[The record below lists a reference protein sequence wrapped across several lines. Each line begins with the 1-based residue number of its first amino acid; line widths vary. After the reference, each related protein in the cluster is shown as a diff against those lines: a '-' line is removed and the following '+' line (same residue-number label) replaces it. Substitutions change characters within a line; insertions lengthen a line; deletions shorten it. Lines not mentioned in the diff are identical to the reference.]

1 MEENPAPKDTKIKTD
16 DAPLAEENKKSETKK
31 ALSVIALVFG
41 ILGLVSCVSGFFALV
56 CCLVGIIVGIVAL
69 VKKHQKGMAIA
80 GLVCGAVGIIPAVL
94 FSVVWGAGLSML
106 SGLGGVAD
114 FSSDPTK
121 YCEQNPDSI
130 LCDED
135 ADIKINGQP
144 IDTGKKDTDT
154 DTNTNTNKNTGSDT
168 KKDSSSNKNTSK
180 TGSGWT
186 LEYLKEVA
194 KEKGVSYAEI
204 PEGYKTAFSDF
215 EVCLSDAGIVVSSW
229 EEFENLSEDS
239 DDMSL
244 DQAMG
249 LLNCA
254 MELQEATEGLDDGE
268 LDLDL

>member
-16 DAPLAEENKKSETKK
+16 DAPLAEEDKKSETKK
-31 ALSVIALVFG
+31 ALSVVALVFG
-41 ILGLVSCVSGFFALV
+41 ILGLVSCASGFFALV

-80 GLVCGAVGIIPAVL
+80 GLVCGAVGIIPAIL

-106 SGLGGVAD
+106 GGLNGIVENP
-114 FSSDPTK
+114 SE
-121 YCEQNPDSI
+121 YCKQNPDSI

-154 DTNTNTNKNTGSDT
+154 DTNTDTNKNTSSDT
-168 KKDSSSNKNTSK
+168 KKNTSSNKNTST

-215 EVCLSDAGIVVSSW
+215 EICLSDAGIVVSSW

-254 MELQEATEGLDDGE
+254 MALQEATEGLDDGE